1 MLRTAPLLLA
11 LALLAGC
18 ASVSVQR
25 SPGAPAPTAPTTT
38 ASQLADEGRH
48 AEAAR
53 AYAAQAEQ
61 ERGDARARA
70 WLRAAWQHQLA
81 GQPEAARAAF
91 ANAPRRRL
99 EGRDELLHDL
109 LNAGFRLDAGQA
121 EAALALLGQ
130 RRESVPDDYAQR
142 WHELRADA
150 LQRLGRGFDAA
161 GDLAWLA
168 TGQLGESR
176 VAIVGEIVSLL

>member
-25 SPGAPAPTAPTTT
+25 SPGAPAPTAPPTT

-70 WLRAAWQHQLA
+70 WLHAAWQH
-81 GQPEAARAAF
+81 
-91 ANAPRRRL
+91 
-99 EGRDELLHDL
+99 
-109 LNAGFRLDAGQA
+109 
-121 EAALALLGQ
+121 
-130 RRESVPDDYAQR
+130 
-142 WHELRADA
+142 
-150 LQRLGRGFDAA
+150 
-161 GDLAWLA
+161 
-168 TGQLGESR
+168 
-176 VAIVGEIVSLL
+176 